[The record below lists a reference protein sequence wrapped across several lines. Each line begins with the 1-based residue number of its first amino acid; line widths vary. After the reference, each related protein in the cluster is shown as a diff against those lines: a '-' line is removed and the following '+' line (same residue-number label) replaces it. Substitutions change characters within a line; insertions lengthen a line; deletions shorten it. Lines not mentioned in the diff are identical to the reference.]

1 VDIGK
6 CHLLAS
12 QDPVAAILEELVLE
26 KVDVGAE
33 RDEGGGPE
41 GILVADGP
49 VAAPELGAVVDE
61 GLVADCF

>member
-6 CHLLAS
+6 SHLFAAE
-12 QDPVAAILEELVLE
+12 DPVTAVLKE
-26 KVDVGAE
+26 FVLKEVDVSAE
-33 RDEGGGPE
+33 TDEGGGPE
-41 GILVADGP
+41 GVLVADGP